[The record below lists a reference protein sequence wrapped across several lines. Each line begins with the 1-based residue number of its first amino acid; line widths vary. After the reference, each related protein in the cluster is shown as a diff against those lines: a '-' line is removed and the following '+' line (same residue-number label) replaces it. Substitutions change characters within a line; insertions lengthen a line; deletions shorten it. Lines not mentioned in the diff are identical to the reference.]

1 MENKSLNETTLRP
14 LGALE
19 SYSWQID
26 ATCPKHFTV
35 SAEIN
40 SFTRIEDWSSA
51 LKKVQSRHPLINS
64 RIDATSDNRLYFF
77 HDRTVEI
84 SLRVSRLNKISSIEN
99 EIKREFSAPI
109 WTGDMALLKATLL
122 YSEECCVIIMTAH
135 HAIADGRSLAHF
147 IHDLLETLAGKN
159 LPELPLL
166 PPIEDLCKL
175 DEESVGNIK
184 TPDFSEEPVPY
195 TERSLANLQIFRQ
208 RLSPELSGRIRQ
220 RAKKE
225 NTTVHGAL
233 SAAFTLALYQS
244 SAWHGRPVRI
254 CTPIDARK
262 YSASDYSLSFQALF
276 PTYSYDASNAE
287 DFWSIARKVTEDL
300 NRYRE
305 KHGVVEWINLVG
317 PAMKS
322 NGLNG
327 MIQFD
332 REICA
337 PDILISNLGVLPF
350 SQKYGELTLESLW
363 GPNVL
368 VGTQDEQT
376 IGVATINDAI
386 HLIHTSYNSAPGF
399 LENAIN
405 ILSSVTK
412 STYLN

>member
-1 MENKSLNETTLRP
+1 MR
-14 LGALE
+14 
-19 SYSWQID
+19 
-26 ATCPKHFTV
+26 
-35 SAEIN
+35 
-40 SFTRIEDWSSA
+40 
-51 LKKVQSRHPLINS
+51 
-64 RIDATSDNRLYFF
+64 
-77 HDRTVEI
+77 
-84 SLRVSRLNKISSIEN
+84 
-99 EIKREFSAPI
+99 
-109 WTGDMALLKATLL
+109 
-122 YSEECCVIIMTAH
+122 
-135 HAIADGRSLAHF
+135 
-147 IHDLLETLAGKN
+147 
-159 LPELPLL
+159 
-166 PPIEDLCKL
+166 
-175 DEESVGNIK
+175 
-184 TPDFSEEPVPY
+184 
-195 TERSLANLQIFRQ
+195 
-208 RLSPELSGRIRQ
+208 
-220 RAKKE
+220 KKE